1 MNAWCSGSTAA
12 TRSKPGGRLRG
23 CLAAGQG
30 VKGFFV
36 QVGRF
41 KQERQGSFKG
51 LRNVLHLSF
60 REGLALPVVRSDRK
74 EIETPDLSDSS
85 FFVMCR
91 SSSSRSTFV
100 KKM

>member
-1 MNAWCSGSTAA
+1 MFWQHGRHALEAWRQAS
-12 TRSKPGGRLRG
+12 G

-51 LRNVLHLSF
+51 LRNVLHHL
-60 REGLALPVVRSDRK
+60 
-74 EIETPDLSDSS
+74 
-85 FFVMCR
+85 
-91 SSSSRSTFV
+91 
-100 KKM
+100 